1 MCKILRRHVKVAL
14 RAMGFPVKKS
24 DVQDMIREH
33 GMPEDAEID
42 WQLFNDLVG
51 SKVTERTPQD
61 EVRRAFQLFDLNH
74 TGKITMKELT
84 LIAKQ
89 LQCDIEPEELQDMIN
104 EFDTDG
110 DGAIT
115 EEDFRAIVQGND

>member
-1 MCKILRRHVKVAL
+1 
-14 RAMGFPVKKS
+14 MGFPVKKS

-42 WQLFNDLVG
+42 WQSFNDLVG

-74 TGKITMKELT
+74 TGKITLKELT